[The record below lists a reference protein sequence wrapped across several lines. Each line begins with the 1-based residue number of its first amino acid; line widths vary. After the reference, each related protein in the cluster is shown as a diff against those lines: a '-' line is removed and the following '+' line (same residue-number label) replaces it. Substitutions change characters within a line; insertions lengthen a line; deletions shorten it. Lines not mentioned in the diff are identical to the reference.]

1 VKRIA
6 LVTGGSRGIGKAIVA
21 QLASEGTRV
30 AFTYKQHKEKAVAI
44 AKDLEKKGCELACLE
59 LDQSK
64 GQSIQRAIDKTHEL
78 LGRIDIL
85 VNNAA
90 LAQEKPFESITEDDW
105 HAMLDT
111 NLLGPFVLCQ
121 KVLPDMKE
129 RGWGRIINVTS
140 IGGQWGGFNQV
151 HYAMAKAG
159 LINLTMSVAKICGR
173 YGITSNAVSP
183 GLVDTEMIAGELST
197 PAGKEKL
204 KSIPMG
210 RLATPEEVANVVAF
224 LASEKASY
232 ITGQTINVNGGMYFG

>member
-1 VKRIA
+1 MKRIA
-6 LVTGGSRGIGKAIVA
+6 LVTGGSGGIGKAIVA
-21 QLASEGTRV
+21 QLAGEGTRV

-64 GQSIQRAIDKTHEL
+64 GQSVQKAIDKTHEL
-78 LGRIDIL
+78 LGKIDIL

-90 LAQEKPFESITEDDW
+90 LAQEKSFESITEDDW

-111 NLLGPFVLCQ
+111 NLLGPFILCQ

-129 RGWGRIINVTS
+129 RRWGRIINVTS

-159 LINLTMSVAKICGR
+159 LINLTMSVAKIHGK

-204 KSIPMG
+204 KNIPLG

-224 LASEKASY
+224 LASDKASY